1 MKLNASGAVSDLV
14 SVLAGEA
21 VVSFGASEIRY
32 QGACV
37 CPTISEALR
46 YADAGCALVMPLGN
60 PQAVRA
66 ASLLRAA
73 AVVVCGGQPV
83 DPEAIADAKR
93 EHLPIVATSL
103 SMECCERRLLQT
115 RVVRAECRGG
125 GAAQRTSQA
134 RAEATFPVLGK
145 AYLMAGQ
152 ASGRLRALLEAA
164 GVDPEVV
171 RRACIATYEAE
182 MNICIYAVS
191 GSTRATVTGDDVEV
205 CVTDRGPGIPDLDM
219 AMRPGY
225 STAPERAR
233 LMGFGAGMGLP
244 NIARCCDELTIEA
257 EPAGGGTTLRMRF
270 RPRAAGDG
278 RLRHDD
284 CA

>member
-1 MKLNASGAVSDLV
+1 MKLNASGAVSDLA
-14 SVLAGEA
+14 SLLAGEA
-21 VVSFGASEIRY
+21 IVSVGASEIRY
-32 QGACV
+32 RGACL
-37 CPTISEALR
+37 CTTISEALR

-60 PQAVRA
+60 PQVVRA

-73 AVVVCGGQPV
+73 AVVVCGGTPME
-83 DPEAIADAKR
+83 PEAIADAKR
-93 EHLPIVATSL
+93 DRLPIMVTSL
-103 SMECCERRLLQT
+103 SMECCERRLLEA
-115 RVVRAECRGG
+115 RVECAECGTRE
-125 GAAQRTSQA
+125 AAQRASQA
-134 RAEATFPVLGK
+134 RVEATFPVLGR

-152 ASGRLRALLEAA
+152 ASRRLRALLEAA
-164 GVDPEVV
+164 GVDPEVM

-191 GSTRATVTGDDVEV
+191 GSTRATVEADSVEV

-233 LMGFGAGMGLP
+233 VMGFGAGMGLP
-244 NIARCCDELTIEA
+244 NIARCCDELAIEA
-257 EPAGGGTTLRMRF
+257 DPAGGGTTLRMRF

-278 RLRHDD
+278 S
-284 CA
+284 AET

>member
-1 MKLNASGAVSDLV
+1 VKLNSSGAVSDLV
-14 SVLAGEA
+14 SLLAGEA
-21 VVSFGASEIRY
+21 VVSLGASEIRY
-32 QGACV
+32 QGACF

-66 ASLLRAA
+66 ASLLGAA
-73 AVVVCGGQPV
+73 AVVVCGGQRV
-83 DPEAIADAKR
+83 EPEAIADATR
-93 EHLPIVATSL
+93 EHLPIMATSL
-103 SMECCERRLLQT
+103 SMACCEQRLLQT
-115 RVVRAECRGG
+115 RGGCAECGARG
-125 GAAQRTSQA
+125 APQRTSEA
-134 RAEATFPVLGK
+134 RAEATFPVLGN

-152 ASGRLRALLEAA
+152 ASRRLRALLEAA

-191 GSTRATVTGDDVEV
+191 GSTRATVEADSVEV

-244 NIARCCDELTIEA
+244 NIARCCDELAVEA
-257 EPAGGGTTLRMRF
+257 DPAGGGTTLRMRF
-270 RPRAAGDG
+270 RPRAARDG
-278 RLRHDD
+278 S
-284 CA
+284 AET